1 MTPEQRQILVR
12 REAERSRHHLA
23 QADEMLALGHWDLA
37 ANRQYY
43 ACYHAVQALFVSRE
57 VCGTNHK
64 GMIAQF
70 SLNFVK
76 SDIVSVEHGS
86 FLSRMMQLRQKADYN
101 CYYDISEEEVRSLS
115 VPTHEFVDT
124 ILNLVKLNP
133 NN

>member
-43 ACYHAVQALFVSRE
+43 AC
-57 VCGTNHK
+57 
-64 GMIAQF
+64 
-70 SLNFVK
+70 
-76 SDIVSVEHGS
+76 
-86 FLSRMMQLRQKADYN
+86 
-101 CYYDISEEEVRSLS
+101 
-115 VPTHEFVDT
+115 
-124 ILNLVKLNP
+124 LNLVKLNP

>member
-1 MTPEQRQILVR
+1 MTPEQRKILVQREVYRAR
-12 REAERSRHHLA
+12 RHLS
-23 QADEMLALGHWDLA
+23 QADEMLALKHWDLA

-57 VCGTNHK
+57 VSGATHK

-70 SLNFVK
+70 SLHFVK
-76 SDIVSVEHGS
+76 TGIVSMEHGS

-115 VPTHEFVDT
+115 EPTHEFIETLLSLIT
-124 ILNLVKLNP
+124 I
-133 NN
+133 